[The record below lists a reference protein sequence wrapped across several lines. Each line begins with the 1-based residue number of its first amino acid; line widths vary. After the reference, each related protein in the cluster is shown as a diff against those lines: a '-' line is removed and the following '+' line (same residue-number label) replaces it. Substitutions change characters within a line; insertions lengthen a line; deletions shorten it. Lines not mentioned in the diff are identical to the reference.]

1 MTAIDY
7 IYEFLAVYSGMQLGI
22 PSCND
27 FVLTGQF
34 GFNVHDDI
42 NNIHLE
48 NEVVNLRIEVPFDYP
63 HEIPKIYEASGGEL
77 VPRDISYHKYQNG
90 QFCLG
95 SPLELRAIIAENPSL
110 LFFVENTIVPFI
122 VAARY
127 KGAGRNNGAFIYGEL
142 KHGAEG
148 LIEDFERCFQLKF
161 DMKQIIEFFNLLGK
175 KKRIANKLPC
185 ACGSGQMVRKCS
197 CHSFFTRARNA
208 PRYSRSMYRALAC
221 DYKTLHDKKANEHAD
236 I

>member
-22 PSCND
+22 PSGTD

-42 NNIHLE
+42 NGIHQE
-48 NEVVNLRIEVPFDYP
+48 NEIVNLRIEVPFNYP
-63 HEIPKIYEASGGEL
+63 DEVPKIYEEFGGEL
-77 VPRDISYHKYQNG
+77 VPRDISYHKYQTG

-110 LFFVENTIVPFI
+110 LFFVENTIVPLI

-142 KHGAEG
+142 KHGTEG
-148 LIEDFERCFQLKF
+148 LIEDFECRYQLKF
-161 DMKQIIEFFNLLGK
+161 DMVQIIDFFNLLGK

-185 ACGSGQMVRKCS
+185 ACGNGQIVRKCS
-197 CHSFFTRARNA
+197 CHSVFTRVRNS
-208 PRYSRSMYRALAC
+208 PLYSRTMYRALAC
-221 DYKTLHDKKANEHAD
+221 DYRTLHDKKAN
-236 I
+236 